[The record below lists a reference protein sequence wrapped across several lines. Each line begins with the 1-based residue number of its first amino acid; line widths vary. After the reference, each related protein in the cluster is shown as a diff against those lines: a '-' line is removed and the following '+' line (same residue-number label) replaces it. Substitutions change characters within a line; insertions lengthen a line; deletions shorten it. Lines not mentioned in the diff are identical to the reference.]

1 MSFFVSDALKERVTE
16 KSLLED
22 SNTYIESEDSSTNLI
37 VAIQTIDSALHEF
50 EFISL
55 KKEKSSSVLS
65 IEIPLTY
72 KYIHQIVESKV
83 EINLKNNLSIIFSA
97 QLTIDN
103 FELIKQNER
112 SCYLLKIVIDE

>member
-1 MSFFVSDALKERVTE
+1 MSFFVSDVLKERVTE
-16 KSLLED
+16 KSLLEV
-22 SNTYIESEDSSTNLI
+22 SSTYIEGEDENTSLI
-37 VAIQTIDSALHEF
+37 VSIQTLDESLHEF

-55 KKEKSSSVLS
+55 KKQKSRSVLR

-72 KYIHQIVESKV
+72 KYVHQIIGSKV
-83 EINLKNNLSIIFSA
+83 RVNLKNNLSIIFSK
-97 QLTIDN
+97 QLTIDS

>member
-1 MSFFVSDALKERVTE
+1 MSFFVSDVLKERVAEQT
-16 KSLLED
+16 LLKDD
-22 SNTYIESEDSSTNLI
+22 STYIEVEDENTNLV
-37 VAIQTIDSALHEF
+37 VAIQTLDKSFHQF

-55 KKEKSSSVLS
+55 KKQKSNTILS

-72 KYIHQIVESKV
+72 KYVHQIIGSEVR
-83 EINLKNNLSIIFSA
+83 INLKNNLNSIFNVHI
-97 QLTIDN
+97 TIDN

>member
-16 KSLLED
+16 QSLLED
-22 SNTYIESEDSSTNLI
+22 DGTYIEGEDENTSLI
-37 VAIQTIDSALHEF
+37 VSIQTLDKSLHEF

-55 KKEKSSSVLS
+55 KKQKSRSVLS

-72 KYIHQIVESKV
+72 KYVHQIIGSKV
-83 EINLKNNLSIIFSA
+83 RVNLKNNLSIIFSK

>member
-1 MSFFVSDALKERVTE
+1 MSFFVSDVLKERVAEQT
-16 KSLLED
+16 LLKGD
-22 SNTYIESEDSSTNLI
+22 STYIEVEDENTNLV
-37 VAIQTIDSALHEF
+37 VAIQTLDKSFHQF

-55 KKEKSSSVLS
+55 KKQKSNTILS

-72 KYIHQIVESKV
+72 KYVHQIIGSEVR
-83 EINLKNNLSIIFSA
+83 INLKNNLNNIFNVHI
-97 QLTIDN
+97 TIDN

>member
-1 MSFFVSDALKERVTE
+1 VSFFVSDVLKERVAEQT
-16 KSLLED
+16 LLKDD
-22 SNTYIESEDSSTNLI
+22 STYIEVEDENTNLV
-37 VAIQTIDSALHEF
+37 VAIQTLDKSFHQF

-55 KKEKSSSVLS
+55 KKQKSNTILS

-72 KYIHQIVESKV
+72 KYVHQIIGSEVR
-83 EINLKNNLSIIFSA
+83 INLKNNLNSIFNVHI
-97 QLTIDN
+97 TIDN

>member
-16 KSLLED
+16 QSLLED
-22 SNTYIESEDSSTNLI
+22 SDTYIEAEDESTNLI
-37 VAIQTIDSALHEF
+37 VSIQTLDKALHEF
-50 EFISL
+50 EFTSL
-55 KKEKSSSVLS
+55 KKEKSSAVLS

-72 KYIHQIVESKV
+72 KYMHQIVGSKV

-97 QLTIDN
+97 QLTVDN

>member
-16 KSLLED
+16 QTLLKDD
-22 SNTYIESEDSSTNLI
+22 STYIEVEDENTNLV
-37 VAIQTIDSALHEF
+37 VAIQTLDKSFHQF

-55 KKEKSSSVLS
+55 KKQKSNTILS

-72 KYIHQIVESKV
+72 KYVHQIIGSEVR
-83 EINLKNNLSIIFSA
+83 INLKNNLNSIFNVHI
-97 QLTIDN
+97 TIDN

>member
-1 MSFFVSDALKERVTE
+1 MSFFVSDALKERVAEQT
-16 KSLLED
+16 LLKDD
-22 SNTYIESEDSSTNLI
+22 STYIEVEDENTNLV
-37 VAIQTIDSALHEF
+37 VAIQTLDKSFHQF

-55 KKEKSSSVLS
+55 KKQKSNTILC

-72 KYIHQIVESKV
+72 KYVHQIIGSEVR
-83 EINLKNNLSIIFSA
+83 INLKNNLNSIFNVHI
-97 QLTIDN
+97 TIDN

>member
-1 MSFFVSDALKERVTE
+1 MSFFVSDALKERVAEQT
-16 KSLLED
+16 LLKDD
-22 SNTYIESEDSSTNLI
+22 STYIEVEDENTNLV
-37 VAIQTIDSALHEF
+37 VAIQTLDKSFHQF

-55 KKEKSSSVLS
+55 KKQKSNTILS

-72 KYIHQIVESKV
+72 KYVHQIIGSEVR
-83 EINLKNNLSIIFSA
+83 INLKNNLNSIFNVHI
-97 QLTIDN
+97 TIDN

>member
-1 MSFFVSDALKERVTE
+1 VSFFVSDVLKERVTE

-22 SNTYIESEDSSTNLI
+22 SSTYIEGEDENTSLVVS
-37 VAIQTIDSALHEF
+37 IQTLDKSLHEF

-55 KKEKSSSVLS
+55 KKEKLNTSLT

-72 KYIHQIVESKV
+72 KYVHQIIGSEVK
-83 EINLKNNLSIIFSA
+83 INLKNNLSSIFNTHT
-97 QLTIDN
+97 TIDN

>member
-16 KSLLED
+16 QSLLED
-22 SNTYIESEDSSTNLI
+22 SSTYIEAEDDSTNLI
-37 VAIQTIDSALHEF
+37 VAIQTLDKALHEF

-55 KKEKSSSVLS
+55 KKEKSSAVLS

-72 KYIHQIVESKV
+72 KYMHQIVGSKV

>member
-1 MSFFVSDALKERVTE
+1 MSFFVSDVLKERVTE
-16 KSLLED
+16 KSLLEV
-22 SNTYIESEDSSTNLI
+22 SSTYIEGEDENTSLI
-37 VAIQTIDSALHEF
+37 VSIQTLDESLHEF

-55 KKEKSSSVLS
+55 KKQKSRSVLR

-72 KYIHQIVESKV
+72 KYIHQIIGSKV
-83 EINLKNNLSIIFSA
+83 RVNLKNNLSIIFSK
-97 QLTIDN
+97 QLTIDS

>member
-16 KSLLED
+16 KTLLKDD
-22 SNTYIESEDSSTNLI
+22 SAYIEVEDENTNLV
-37 VAIQTIDSALHEF
+37 VAIQTLDKSFHQF

-55 KKEKSSSVLS
+55 KKQKSNTILS

-72 KYIHQIVESKV
+72 KYVHQIIGSEVR
-83 EINLKNNLSIIFSA
+83 INLKNNLNSIFNVHI
-97 QLTIDN
+97 TIDN

>member
-1 MSFFVSDALKERVTE
+1 VSFFVSDALKERVTE
-16 KSLLED
+16 QTLLKDD
-22 SNTYIESEDSSTNLI
+22 STYIEVEDENTNLV
-37 VAIQTIDSALHEF
+37 VAIQTLDKSFHQF

-55 KKEKSSSVLS
+55 KKQKSNTILS

-72 KYIHQIVESKV
+72 KYVHQIIGSEVR
-83 EINLKNNLSIIFSA
+83 INLKNNLNSIFNVHI
-97 QLTIDN
+97 TIDN